1 MAVHATIFCA
11 NAHGLSAH
19 AYLRIL
25 FLGTNTMSEDLFA
38 CANEGCISSDE
49 ATDVAENGFGDM
61 HLVTQSKKRRHK
73 QSYTNTLIPSLV
85 EITDDPCSS
94 SCKVLFVSKPGGG
107 QKTAVALW
115 PQYTYEGVDGNF
127 VHVSAKESWC
137 NNIIEIK
144 RTRKSG
150 SYKDTALALRE
161 CHCKVKAAIKCLLLK
176 SLSGPSDP
184 GDDVLL
190 AYVRARASI
199 VRSCVGYVRELRTH
213 VRIVDFVST
222 CVRTYVRCA
231 GASVRR

>member
-1 MAVHATIFCA
+1 
-11 NAHGLSAH
+11 
-19 AYLRIL
+19 
-25 FLGTNTMSEDLFA
+25 MSEDLFA

-73 QSYTNTLIPSLV
+73 KSYTNTLIPSLV

>member
-1 MAVHATIFCA
+1 MAVHAAIFCA
-11 NAHGLSAH
+11 NSQGLSAH

-25 FLGTNTMSEDLFA
+25 FLGTNTMPEDLFA
-38 CANEGCISSDE
+38 CANDECISTDE
-49 ATDVAENGFGDM
+49 ATDVVENAFGDRN
-61 HLVTQSKKRRHK
+61 LVTQSKKRRHK

-94 SCKVLFVSKPGGG
+94 SCKVLFVSKPGGC
-107 QKTAVALW
+107 QKTAVAVW
-115 PQYTYEGVDGNF
+115 PQYTYDGVDGNF

-176 SLSGPSDP
+176 SLSGASDP

-190 AYVRARASI
+190 AYVRAHASI
-199 VRSCVGYVRELRTH
+199 VRSCVGYVNY
-213 VRIVDFVST
+213 
-222 CVRTYVRCA
+222 VRTYVL
-231 GASVRR
+231 

>member
-1 MAVHATIFCA
+1 MHATIFCA

-49 ATDVAENGFGDM
+49 ATDVAENGFGDI

-73 QSYTNTLIPSLV
+73 KSYTNTLIPSLV